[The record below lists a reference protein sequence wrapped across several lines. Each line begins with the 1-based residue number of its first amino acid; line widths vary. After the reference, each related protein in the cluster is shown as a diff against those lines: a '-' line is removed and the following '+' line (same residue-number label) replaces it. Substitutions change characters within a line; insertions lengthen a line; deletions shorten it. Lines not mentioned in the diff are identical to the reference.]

1 MRRLMPARGFTL
13 LEVLIAVLI
22 FTLGLLGVAGLMVLS
37 VRTNHSAYLR
47 TQASFLAQS
56 MADRMRS
63 NVGWANDYTGT
74 YDSSTTGA
82 GTCSGGVCTPAAL
95 VTRDTQLWSQQ
106 LVDQLPGG
114 TATITCNGT
123 YGEGALPR
131 GSGTEPFDGICSMVI
146 QWTEADL
153 QRTATAAPP
162 ATQTFAWVFQP

>member
-1 MRRLMPARGFTL
+1 MPRILSARGFTL

-56 MADRMRS
+56 MAERMRS
-63 NVGWANDYTGT
+63 NGGHANDYNGT
-74 YDSSTTGA
+74 YDSGTA
-82 GTCSGGVCTPAAL
+82 GGSPCTVCAPAGL
-95 VTRDTQLWSQQ
+95 VARDTALWSQQ
-106 LVDQLPGG
+106 LIDQLPDG

-123 YGEGALPR
+123 YGESGATV
-131 GSGTEPFDGICSMVI
+131 GSGTEPFDGTCSMVI

-153 QRTATAAPP
+153 ARSATPSASSP
-162 ATQTFAWVFQP
+162 QTFAWVFQP